1 MFDVILLAVKVL
13 LIAMAAVFLGYKTG
27 LFGLRRIASVIVFAV
42 LLCVCSLDLYA
53 QFFYPD
59 ITLLLIFKSSF
70 LNFTLDFSFFLR
82 IFIITLLLGLV
93 SSVFGVKLSARIKTV
108 RELCILALLIAL
120 TAVMAIYCTFRFGS
134 FIKIPFKF
142 IPVFV
147 TSAIFGPL
155 WGGIVGALGDI
166 LAYIIFPVG
175 GAPIPQITM
184 VEFLY
189 GFTYGLFFFNLHS
202 WTGFKTMIRIVVC
215 VVLQIA
221 VLNLWLTSFFL
232 ADVFEMQFENMLIQ
246 RAIPGVINMGL
257 QLVVIT
263 VLSKYIS
270 TFRKVLK

>member
-1 MFDVILLAVKVL
+1 MFDVILLVLKVL
-13 LIAMAAVFLGYKTG
+13 LIAVAAVFLGYKTG
-27 LFGLRRIASVIVFAV
+27 LFGIGRIPAIIVFIF
-42 LLCVCSLDLYA
+42 LLSVCSLDLYA

-59 ITLLLIFKSSF
+59 TTLLLIFKSHF
-70 LNFTLDFSFFLR
+70 LSFTLDFSFFLR

-93 SSVFGVKLSARIKTV
+93 SAVFGVKLSARINTV
-108 RELCILALLIAL
+108 RELCVLALLVAI
-120 TAVMAIYCTFRFGS
+120 TVVMAIYCTFRFGS

-147 TSAIFGPL
+147 TAAIFGPL

-166 LAYIIFPVG
+166 LAFVVFPVG

-202 WTGFKTMIRIVVC
+202 WNGFKTMIRIVVC

-221 VLNLWLTSFFL
+221 ALNLGLTTFFL
-232 ADVFEMQFENMLIQ
+232 ADIFEMSFENMLIQ